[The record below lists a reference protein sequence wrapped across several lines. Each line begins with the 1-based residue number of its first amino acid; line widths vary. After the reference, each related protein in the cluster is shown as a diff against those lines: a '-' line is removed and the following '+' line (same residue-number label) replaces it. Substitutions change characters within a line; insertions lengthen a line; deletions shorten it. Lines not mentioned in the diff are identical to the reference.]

1 MGQILRA
8 SKRNDSVHTLI
19 LDFWIPK
26 LSKREWISA
35 VLNMSDV

>member
-8 SKRNDSVHTLI
+8 SKRSDPIHTLI
-19 LDFWIPK
+19 LDFWILK

-35 VLNMSDV
+35 VLNVSNV